1 MANEIKQ
8 PTEAELQAKA
18 NAATAETYKKAVG
31 ETFTDGKK
39 VAMVKEYIPSRLTN
53 GQARQCFL
61 VNYGRQNVSF
71 FVPCLEFMQEF
82 KPVEG
87 EVPKAATDNNLPH

>member
-1 MANEIKQ
+1 MPNEPIN
-8 PTEAELQAKA
+8 AEEQAKA
-18 NAATAETYKKAVG
+18 NLAAAEVYKSAVG
-31 ETFTDGKK
+31 GTFTDGKK
-39 VAMVKEYIPSRLTN
+39 VATVKEYIPSRLTN

-71 FVPCLEFMQEF
+71 FVPCLEFMRDF
-82 KPVEG
+82 KTMEG